1 MLTCFDVATNV
12 DVDFRPERP
21 QRRLCGQKVVHE
33 LFVVP
38 SYKVTRGMYVHI
50 LGPHQDCD
58 EVVAF
63 QTSVQFH
70 VIRIQILA
78 RTNRVN

>member
-21 QRRLCGQKVVHE
+21 QRRLCRQKVVHE
-33 LFVVP
+33 LFVLP
-38 SYKVTRGMYVHI
+38 SYKVTRVLYVHI
-50 LGPHQDCD
+50 LGLYQNCD

-63 QTSVQFH
+63 QTTVQFH
-70 VIRIQILA
+70 VIRVQILA
-78 RTNRVN
+78 RKNRVN